1 LKRRQI
7 QHRPE
12 AEEKKKNKEL
22 AEAKRE
28 IHQLKRK
35 MARLQK
41 QAERAVSMGAQYS
54 EPDEPTPEATVTVTV
69 PNGCP
74 KCGQPTKS
82 VYLSHNKKT
91 LTVCSSCGSKEL
103 K

>member
-1 LKRRQI
+1 MKRRQI

-41 QAERAVSMGAQYS
+41 QVEREISMGPYI
-54 EPDEPTPEATVTVTV
+54 EPDEPTPEVTVTVTV

-82 VYLSHNKKT
+82 VFLSHNRKT